1 MRPLLATVARQMA
14 ALQDRYPDLA
24 LVRHRSGR
32 LVVEG
37 TLGFAMTHERRTV
50 EDEFDVELRI
60 PPDYPASPPNVY
72 EVAGRLDGFD
82 HLFTDG
88 RLCLGAPVEV
98 RMRFAER
105 PSLLCFTEDLVV
117 PFLFAFSYKASYG
130 RMPFGELAHGVEG
143 QLDYYNRFFGTPTEQ
158 TVSLLRCLVRDE
170 HDSGVAFGKCPCG
183 SGRKLKRCHGPEL
196 SKLRSHQTAEETEGL
211 LKAMVSASRSAGG
224 HRRPLLPRGLRR
236 QLGEFGKIERRNK
249 TVQKRSWPRGTTP

>member
-14 ALQDRYPDLA
+14 ALQRRHPDLA
-24 LVRHRSGR
+24 LIRRGSGR
-32 LVVEG
+32 LVVGG
-37 TLGFAMTHERRTV
+37 TLGFVMGHEGRTV

-60 PPDYPASPPNVY
+60 PPDFPASPPNVY

-82 HLFTDG
+82 HLFEDG

-117 PFLFAFSYKASYG
+117 PFLFAFSYKARYG
-130 RMPFGELAHGVEG
+130 KMPFGELAHGVEG
-143 QLDYYNRFFGTPTEQ
+143 ILDYYNRFFETPTEQ
-158 TVSLLRCLVRDE
+158 TVSLLKCLVHE
-170 HDSGVAFGKCPCG
+170 HDSRIALGKCPCG
-183 SGRKLKRCHGPEL
+183 SGRKLKRCHGSEL

-211 LKAMVSASRSAGG
+211 LKAMVSASRSAGCG
-224 HRRPLLPRGLRR
+224 KRPLLPRPLRR
-236 QLGEFGKIERRNK
+236 QLGEFGEITRRNK
-249 TVQKRSWPRGTTP
+249 TVPKR